1 MELNRYET
9 VKSVINKLDKFLK
22 EDKPNLKELFSLMEM
37 RSTYI
42 LEYEGLTRSKDTHE
56 MFKKENGYENQSKNN

>member
-9 VKSVINKLDKFLK
+9 VKSVINKLDRKIDKFLK
-22 EDKPNLKELFSLMEM
+22 EDKPNLKELFSLIEM

-42 LEYEGLTRSKDTHE
+42 LEYEGLKRSKNTHD
-56 MFKKENGYENQSKNN
+56 MFNKKNGYGK